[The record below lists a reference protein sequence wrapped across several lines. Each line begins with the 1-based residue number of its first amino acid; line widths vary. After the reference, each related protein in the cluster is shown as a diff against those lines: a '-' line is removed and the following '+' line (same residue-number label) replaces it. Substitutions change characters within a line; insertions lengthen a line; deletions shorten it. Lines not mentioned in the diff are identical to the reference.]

1 MTINIG
7 YILGHFCEFLLF
19 IYFAD
24 TSFYP
29 RKKYITSNLI
39 SLCGYILLF
48 GIGIWG
54 RAYISILLFFV
65 INIALLKYCYN
76 IKLKSAIFYSL
87 ILDMISTIG
96 EYIVLYILGISISK
110 ITAMTS
116 SQSMA
121 VTIGGKLIYLIG
133 IIFLKRFTNKKNSY
147 ENEIQLTLSVI
158 PILTILCLNIIIK
171 RNVDDSV
178 FVILCYIF
186 VLINFIAFY
195 INERL
200 NEKNLELKILQEE
213 YNQNKA
219 ELSEYQLLSEKY
231 ESTKIMRHDF
241 HKQLDVLKKLI
252 ETDNIQAREY
262 MQQIQFSQRELDYA
276 QYTDNKILNILF
288 SQKVKECH
296 KRGIE
301 IHIHSTSPTLSF
313 ISDIDT
319 VAIFSNMIDNAI
331 EASEQAETKEIYV
344 DLYTVNKSYSA
355 LKIEN
360 YTDKEPVILDGV
372 LRTQKKN
379 ADVHGMGIKSIN
391 NALKKYNSELTW
403 TYDKAKKFFRAVAV
417 IHVPDKNSI

>member
-121 VTIGGKLIYLIG
+121 VTIGGKLIYLTG
-133 IIFLKRFTNKKNSY
+133 VLVLKRFANKKIMHD
-147 ENEIQLTLSVI
+147 NESQIILAIIPLLTIICLTLMMKIEMDNSLFSAI
-158 PILTILCLNIIIK
+158 CGM
-171 RNVDDSV
+171 
-178 FVILCYIF
+178 F
-186 VLINFIAFY
+186 LIMNFI
-195 INERL
+195 
-200 NEKNLELKILQEE
+200 
-213 YNQNKA
+213 
-219 ELSEYQLLSEKY
+219 
-231 ESTKIMRHDF
+231 T
-241 HKQLDVLKKLI
+241 
-252 ETDNIQAREY
+252 
-262 MQQIQFSQRELDYA
+262 
-276 QYTDNKILNILF
+276 
-288 SQKVKECH
+288 
-296 KRGIE
+296 
-301 IHIHSTSPTLSF
+301 F
-313 ISDIDT
+313 ISMKGL
-319 VAIFSNMIDNAI
+319 MIK
-331 EASEQAETKEIYV
+331 TGK
-344 DLYTVNKSYSA
+344 
-355 LKIEN
+355 
-360 YTDKEPVILDGV
+360 
-372 LRTQKKN
+372 
-379 ADVHGMGIKSIN
+379 
-391 NALKKYNSELTW
+391 
-403 TYDKAKKFFRAVAV
+403 
-417 IHVPDKNSI
+417 